1 MTALVLSLW
10 LGPIIIAWLKRLKFG
25 QHYVD
30 KAEEAAGGAMGRTT
44 DKKGTPTM
52 GGILIVA
59 VMDATALLWAQWNTL
74 VQLTL
79 LSVVVVPL

>member
-30 KAEEAAGGAMGRTT
+30 KAEEAGGTMGRTT
-44 DKKGTPTM
+44 DKRGTPTM
-52 GGILIVA
+52 GGILIIA
-59 VMDATALLWAQWNTL
+59 IMDGTALLWKTSILRTRAPTP
-74 VQLTL
+74 
-79 LSVVVVPL
+79 SIC